1 MLNKFDRCKKLF
13 GDDFLKLQNAKVL
26 VLGVGG
32 VGGVC
37 VDCLARSGVGEIVIV
52 DSDTFEETNQN
63 RQLYSEEVG
72 KSKVEVFAS
81 KYKNITPIHKKIDK
95 EWVES
100 FDFDKFD
107 VVVDAID
114 DIPAKV
120 EVAKKC
126 YDKLISSMGSAK
138 RLDPSQII
146 VRDIWKTYGDKL
158 AKKFRYELK
167 KAGFDKKFDVVFSTE
182 EPLCKELGSFM
193 GVTGSFGLRLCSL
206 IIKRLIES

>member
-1 MLNKFDRCKKLF
+1 MRFDRCKKLF
-13 GDDFLKLQNAKVL
+13 SDDFVKLQNAKVL

-32 VGGVC
+32 VGGMV

-52 DSDTFEETNQN
+52 DNDSFDITNQN

-72 KSKVEVFAS
+72 KSKVEVFS
-81 KYKNITPIHKKIDK
+81 TKYDNITAICEKVSK
-95 EWVES
+95 EWVEE

-120 EVAKKC
+120 EVAKRC
-126 YDKLISSMGSAK
+126 HDKLIGSMGSAK
-138 RLDPSQII
+138 RIDPSQI
-146 VRDIWKTYGDKL
+146 VVKDVWKTYGDRL

-167 KAGFDKKFDVVFSTE
+167 KSGFSGKFDVVFSTE
-182 EPLCKELGSFM
+182 EPRCKELGSFM
-193 GVTGSFGLRLCSL
+193 GVTGSFGLRICSL
-206 IIKRLIES
+206 VIKRILS